1 MKKRDSFNNKWG
13 FILACIGSAV
23 GMGNIW
29 MFPTRVSMYG
39 GGSYLIP
46 YFIFVALIGFTGVIG
61 EMSFGRATKSGP
73 VDAFGYACE
82 TKNKRKLGEAIGFIP
97 VLGALAMAIGYT
109 VVMGWILKYMIGAFT
124 GKTLASAD
132 TEGFAAS
139 FGSMASA
146 FGNNVWQIV
155 ALVIGI
161 IILMF
166 GVGRGIE
173 KANKIMMPVFF
184 ILFAVLG
191 IYVAFQPGA
200 IEGYK
205 YIFRVDPKAFADPKT
220 WIFALGQAFFSL
232 SVAGNGTLIYGSYL
246 SDNEDI
252 PAAAG
257 RVALFDTIAALL
269 AALVI
274 IPAMAT
280 TGAQLNQGG
289 PGLMFIFLPA
299 LFKSMPGGYIVAI
312 IFFVAVFMAGL
323 SSLINLYEAPI
334 ATIQEKLHLGRKASC
349 AIIAVIALV
358 VSICIQGI
366 VSGWMDILSIYI
378 CPLGAGLAGIMFFWV
393 CGKKY
398 VETQVNT
405 GRDKKLTDKFYP
417 ICKYIFCPICFLV
430 LILGIVLV
438 KLLQPFYVFYILC
451 YLLAFLEKY
460 LNLPIVLYSFYPLFS
475 LKAL

>member
-23 GMGNIW
+23 GMCNFW

-124 GKTLASAD
+124 GKTLAPAD

-205 YIFRVDPKAFADPKT
+205 YIFRVDPEAFADPKT

-232 SVAGNGTLIYGSYL
+232 SIAGNGTLIYGSYL

-257 RVALFDTIAALL
+257 RVALFDTIAAML

-349 AIIAVIALV
+349 TIIAAIALV

-405 GRDKKLTDKFYP
+405 GRDKKFTDKFYP
-417 ICKYIFCPICFLV
+417 ICKYIFCPVCFLV
-430 LILGIVLV
+430 LILGIVLGG
-438 KLLQPFYVFYILC
+438 IG
-451 YLLAFLEKY
+451 
-460 LNLPIVLYSFYPLFS
+460 
-475 LKAL
+475 

>member
-1 MKKRDSFNNKWG
+1 
-13 FILACIGSAV
+13 
-23 GMGNIW
+23 
-29 MFPTRVSMYG
+29 MYG

-430 LILGIVLV
+430 LILGIVLGG
-438 KLLQPFYVFYILC
+438 IG
-451 YLLAFLEKY
+451 
-460 LNLPIVLYSFYPLFS
+460 
-475 LKAL
+475 

>member
-205 YIFRVDPKAFADPKT
+205 YIFRVDPEAFADPKT

-378 CPLGAGLAGIMFFWV
+378 CPLGAGLAGIMFFWI

-405 GRDKKLTDKFYP
+405 GRDKKFTDKFYP
-417 ICKYIFCPICFLV
+417 ICKYIFCPVCFLV
-430 LILGIVLV
+430 LILGIVLGG
-438 KLLQPFYVFYILC
+438 IG
-451 YLLAFLEKY
+451 
-460 LNLPIVLYSFYPLFS
+460 
-475 LKAL
+475 

>member
-82 TKNKRKLGEAIGFIP
+82 TKNKRKLGETIGFIP

-124 GKTLASAD
+124 GKTLAPAD

-205 YIFRVDPKAFADPKT
+205 YIFRVDPEAFADPKT

-232 SVAGNGTLIYGSYL
+232 SIAGNGTLIYGSYL

-257 RVALFDTIAALL
+257 RVALFDTIAAML

-349 AIIAVIALV
+349 TIIAAIALV

-405 GRDKKLTDKFYP
+405 GRDKKFTDKFYP
-417 ICKYIFCPICFLV
+417 ICKYIFCPVCFLV
-430 LILGIVLV
+430 LILGIVLGG
-438 KLLQPFYVFYILC
+438 IG
-451 YLLAFLEKY
+451 
-460 LNLPIVLYSFYPLFS
+460 
-475 LKAL
+475 

>member
-124 GKTLASAD
+124 GKTLAPAD

-205 YIFRVDPKAFADPKT
+205 YIFRVDTEAFADPKT

-349 AIIAVIALV
+349 AIIAAIALI

-378 CPLGAGLAGIMFFWV
+378 CPLGAGLAGIMFFWI

-405 GRDKKLTDKFYP
+405 GRDKKFTDKFYP
-417 ICKYIFCPICFLV
+417 ICKYIFCPVCFLV
-430 LILGIVLV
+430 LILGIVLGG
-438 KLLQPFYVFYILC
+438 IG
-451 YLLAFLEKY
+451 
-460 LNLPIVLYSFYPLFS
+460 
-475 LKAL
+475 

>member
-124 GKTLASAD
+124 GKTLAPAD

-184 ILFAVLG
+184 ILFALLG

-349 AIIAVIALV
+349 AIIAAIALI

-405 GRDKKLTDKFYP
+405 GRDKKLTDKF
-417 ICKYIFCPICFLV
+417 
-430 LILGIVLV
+430 
-438 KLLQPFYVFYILC
+438 
-451 YLLAFLEKY
+451 
-460 LNLPIVLYSFYPLFS
+460 
-475 LKAL
+475 

>member
-97 VLGALAMAIGYT
+97 VLGALAMAIGFT

-124 GKTLASAD
+124 GKTLAPAD

-205 YIFRVDPKAFADPKT
+205 YIFRVDTEAFADPKT

-349 AIIAVIALV
+349 AIIAAIALV

-378 CPLGAGLAGIMFFWV
+378 CPLGAGLAGIMFFWI

-405 GRDKKLTDKFYP
+405 GRDKKFTDKFYP
-417 ICKYIFCPICFLV
+417 ICKYIFCPVCFLV
-430 LILGIVLV
+430 LILGIVLGG
-438 KLLQPFYVFYILC
+438 IG
-451 YLLAFLEKY
+451 
-460 LNLPIVLYSFYPLFS
+460 
-475 LKAL
+475 

>member
-23 GMGNIW
+23 GNIW

-82 TKNKRKLGEAIGFIP
+82 TKNKNKRKLGEAIGFIP

-124 GKTLASAD
+124 GKTLAPAD

-205 YIFRVDPKAFADPKT
+205 YIFRVDPEAFADPKT

-232 SVAGNGTLIYGSYL
+232 SIAGNGTLIYGSYL

-257 RVALFDTIAALL
+257 RVALFDTIAAML

-349 AIIAVIALV
+349 TIIAAIALV

-405 GRDKKLTDKFYP
+405 GRDKKFTDKFYP
-417 ICKYIFCPICFLV
+417 ICKYIFCPVCFLV
-430 LILGIVLV
+430 LILGIVLGG
-438 KLLQPFYVFYILC
+438 IG
-451 YLLAFLEKY
+451 
-460 LNLPIVLYSFYPLFS
+460 
-475 LKAL
+475 

>member
-1 MKKRDSFNNKWG
+1 MNKRDSFNNKWG

-73 VDAFGYACE
+73 VDAFGYACG
-82 TKNKRKLGEAIGFIP
+82 TKNKRKLGEIIGFIP

-124 GKTLASAD
+124 GKTLAPAD

-139 FGSMASA
+139 FGSMASS

-205 YIFRVDPKAFADPKT
+205 YIFRVDPEAFADPKT

-349 AIIAVIALV
+349 AIIAAIALI

-378 CPLGAGLAGIMFFWV
+378 CPLGAGLAGIMFFWI

-405 GRDKKLTDKFYP
+405 GRDKKFTDKFYP
-417 ICKYIFCPICFLV
+417 ICKYIFCPVCFLV
-430 LILGIVLV
+430 LILGI
-438 KLLQPFYVFYILC
+438 ILGG
-451 YLLAFLEKY
+451 
-460 LNLPIVLYSFYPLFS
+460 IG
-475 LKAL
+475 

>member
-73 VDAFGYACE
+73 VDAFGYACG
-82 TKNKRKLGEAIGFIP
+82 TKNKRKLGEIIGFIP

-124 GKTLASAD
+124 GKTLAPAD

-139 FGSMASA
+139 FGSMASS

-191 IYVAFQPGA
+191 IYAAFQPGA

-205 YIFRVDPKAFADPKT
+205 YIFRVDPEAFADPKT

-257 RVALFDTIAALL
+257 RVALFDTIAAML

-349 AIIAVIALV
+349 AIIAAIALI

-378 CPLGAGLAGIMFFWV
+378 CPLGAGLAGIMFFWI

-405 GRDKKLTDKFYP
+405 GRDKKFTDKFYP
-417 ICKYIFCPICFLV
+417 ICKYIFCPVCFLV
-430 LILGIVLV
+430 LILGIVLGG
-438 KLLQPFYVFYILC
+438 IG
-451 YLLAFLEKY
+451 
-460 LNLPIVLYSFYPLFS
+460 
-475 LKAL
+475 

>member
-124 GKTLASAD
+124 GKTLAPAD

-184 ILFAVLG
+184 ILFALLG

-349 AIIAVIALV
+349 AIIAAIALI

-378 CPLGAGLAGIMFFWV
+378 CPLGAGLSGIMFFWI

-405 GRDKKLTDKFYP
+405 GRDKKFTDKFYP

-430 LILGIVLV
+430 LILGIVLGG
-438 KLLQPFYVFYILC
+438 IG
-451 YLLAFLEKY
+451 
-460 LNLPIVLYSFYPLFS
+460 
-475 LKAL
+475 

>member
-378 CPLGAGLAGIMFFWV
+378 CPLGAGLAGIMFFWI

-417 ICKYIFCPICFLV
+417 ICKYIFCPVCFLV
-430 LILGIVLV
+430 LILGI
-438 KLLQPFYVFYILC
+438 ILGG
-451 YLLAFLEKY
+451 
-460 LNLPIVLYSFYPLFS
+460 IG
-475 LKAL
+475 

>member
-73 VDAFGYACE
+73 VDAFGYACG
-82 TKNKRKLGEAIGFIP
+82 TKNKRKLGEVIGFIP

-124 GKTLASAD
+124 GKTLAPAD

-205 YIFRVDPKAFADPKT
+205 YIFRVDPEAFADPKT

-257 RVALFDTIAALL
+257 RVALFDTIAAML

-349 AIIAVIALV
+349 AIIAAIALI

-378 CPLGAGLAGIMFFWV
+378 CPLGAGLAGIMFFWI

-405 GRDKKLTDKFYP
+405 GRDKKFTDKFYP
-417 ICKYIFCPICFLV
+417 ICKYIFCPVCFLV
-430 LILGIVLV
+430 LILGIVLGG
-438 KLLQPFYVFYILC
+438 IG
-451 YLLAFLEKY
+451 
-460 LNLPIVLYSFYPLFS
+460 
-475 LKAL
+475 

>member
-73 VDAFGYACE
+73 VDAFGYACG
-82 TKNKRKLGEAIGFIP
+82 TKNKRKLGEVIGFIP

-124 GKTLASAD
+124 GKTLAPAD

-155 ALVIGI
+155 ALIIGI

-166 GVGRGIE
+166 GVGRGLE

-205 YIFRVDPKAFADPKT
+205 YIFRVDPEAFADPKT

-257 RVALFDTIAALL
+257 RVALFDTIAAML

-349 AIIAVIALV
+349 AIIAAISLV

-378 CPLGAGLAGIMFFWV
+378 CPLGAGLAGIMFFWI

-405 GRDKKLTDKFYP
+405 GRDKKFTDKFYP
-417 ICKYIFCPICFLV
+417 ICKYIFCPVCFLV
-430 LILGIVLV
+430 LILGIVLGG
-438 KLLQPFYVFYILC
+438 IG
-451 YLLAFLEKY
+451 
-460 LNLPIVLYSFYPLFS
+460 
-475 LKAL
+475 

>member
-82 TKNKRKLGEAIGFIP
+82 TKNKNKRKLGEAIGFIP

-124 GKTLASAD
+124 GKTLAPAD

-205 YIFRVDPKAFADPKT
+205 YIFRVDPEAFADPKT

-232 SVAGNGTLIYGSYL
+232 SIAGNGTLIYGSYL

-257 RVALFDTIAALL
+257 RVALFDTIAAML

-349 AIIAVIALV
+349 TIIAAIALV

-366 VSGWMDILSIYI
+366 VSGWMEILSIYI

-405 GRDKKLTDKFYP
+405 GRDKKFTDKFYP
-417 ICKYIFCPICFLV
+417 ICKYIFCPVCFLV
-430 LILGIVLV
+430 LILGIVLGG
-438 KLLQPFYVFYILC
+438 IG
-451 YLLAFLEKY
+451 
-460 LNLPIVLYSFYPLFS
+460 
-475 LKAL
+475 

>member
-1 MKKRDSFNNKWG
+1 MNKRDSFNNKWG
-13 FILACIGSAV
+13 FSLACIGSAV

-430 LILGIVLV
+430 LILGIVLGG
-438 KLLQPFYVFYILC
+438 IG
-451 YLLAFLEKY
+451 
-460 LNLPIVLYSFYPLFS
+460 
-475 LKAL
+475 

>member
-1 MKKRDSFNNKWG
+1 MNKRDSFNNKWG

-205 YIFRVDPKAFADPKT
+205 YMFRVDPKAFADPKT

-417 ICKYIFCPICFLV
+417 ICKYIFCPVCFLV
-430 LILGIVLV
+430 LILGIVQIGRAHV
-438 KLLQPFYVFYILC
+438 
-451 YLLAFLEKY
+451 
-460 LNLPIVLYSFYPLFS
+460 
-475 LKAL
+475 